1 MTKEYVVH
9 EMAWYNDVTSVD
21 YQKNRS
27 IYPQNLVSLKRLYKG
42 KLWTEHDAELPLL
55 LLFRIENISV

>member
-42 KLWTEHDAELPLL
+42 KLWTEHDAKLPLL
-55 LLFRIENISV
+55 LLFRIENIPV